1 MESEASRSARPT
13 ARPLPTAARPKATKR
28 LKRWLRYQLVRV
40 ALAGLSLLPLDAA
53 RRLGEGLGSLGFHLA
68 GGERRKALAGLARAF
83 PEKTVHEREAL
94 ARDCFR
100 HLGRM
105 ALELAA
111 LDRSGTRTE
120 DLVAW
125 SDENRAPVVEA
136 RDRGRGVIFIS
147 GHLGSWELLARR
159 IVSSGFPGA
168 TIAREASDAGLTSLL
183 QDFRA
188 RGGVE
193 TIWRGDPGAA
203 RAMLRT
209 LRAGNTLGML
219 IDQDTRVQS
228 VFVPFFGHLAATPR
242 AAADLALRTGAALL
256 VGSCL
261 RQGDG
266 SYRVEVSEIPL
277 PPTTTEAR
285 ESREAREDAVRSL
298 TATLTAAI
306 EQDIRRAPAQWVWMH
321 PRWKTRPPDEG

>member
-1 MESEASRSARPT
+1 MESEASRSAPPPV
-13 ARPLPTAARPKATKR
+13 RPLPTAARPRATKR
-28 LKRWLRYQLVRV
+28 LKRWLRYHLVR
-40 ALAGLSLLPLDAA
+40 ATLAGLSLLPLGAA
-53 RRLGEGLGSLGFHLA
+53 QRLGEALGTLGFHLA
-68 GGERRKALAGLARAF
+68 RGERRKALEGLSRAF
-83 PEKTVHEREAL
+83 PERTAAEREAL

-105 ALELAA
+105 ALELAVI
-111 LDRSGTRTE
+111 DRRSDRLEG
-120 DLVAW
+120 LVAW
-125 SDENRAPVVEA
+125 SGENRARFA
-136 RDRGRGVIFIS
+136 AASARGRGVIFVT

-159 IVSSGFPGA
+159 IMAAGFPGA
-168 TIAREASDAGLTSLL
+168 TIAREASDARMTALL

-188 RGGVE
+188 RGGLE

-209 LRAGNTLGML
+209 LRSGHALGLL

-261 RQGDG
+261 RQADG
-266 SYRVEVSEIPL
+266 TYLLEVEEVPL
-277 PPTTTEAR
+277 PSPG
-285 ESREAREDAVRSL
+285 REAREEAVL
-298 TATLTAAI
+298 EVTATLTAAL
-306 EQDIRRAPAQWVWMH
+306 EREIRRAPAQWVWMH
-321 PRWKTRPPDEG
+321 PRWKTRPPTGT